1 MPHVIKKRAHII
13 YLVKKRIVRYLKKTH
28 KFGVKVPNSAKHAL
42 KLDKKNGNI
51 FWSDAILKE
60 EKNVRVAFQTLDENK
75 EVLIGYKF
83 ICCHMIF
90 DVKMED
96 FRCRDHLVAGGAQDR
111 NTCCYDLC
119 KFSIS

>member
-1 MPHVIKKRAHII
+1 MYLKESHPIETANYAVAQGIDGDPDFNWWVPHVIKKRAHII

-75 EVLIGYKF
+75 
-83 ICCHMIF
+83 
-90 DVKMED
+90 
-96 FRCRDHLVAGGAQDR
+96 
-111 NTCCYDLC
+111 
-119 KFSIS
+119 